1 VCYPFVPKHGRY
13 RVSEAARLHHA
24 ARRSRKLA
32 RMMRGDVTVVSA
44 SGNGS
49 MFTLRLQVGV
59 VR

>member
-1 VCYPFVPKHGRY
+1 MLSSGACD
-13 RVSEAARLHHA
+13 HA
-24 ARRSRKLA
+24 QTC

-49 MFTLRLQVGV
+49 MFTLRLPVGV